1 MLRFNKGISF
11 PSSHLGSEIYIYVD
25 METPDYLFI
34 SPIKG
39 DTDMGFSG
47 RELIFVALYYAMLAF

>member
-1 MLRFNKGISF
+1 
-11 PSSHLGSEIYIYVD
+11 